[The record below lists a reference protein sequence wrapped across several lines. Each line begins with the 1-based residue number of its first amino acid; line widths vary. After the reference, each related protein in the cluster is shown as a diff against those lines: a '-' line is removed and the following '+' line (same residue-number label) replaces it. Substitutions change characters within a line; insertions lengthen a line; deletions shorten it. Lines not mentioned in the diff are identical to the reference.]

1 MSTLPMAL
9 YRSTN
14 ISSVISVPYYCF
26 HCNRCTFILGDDG
39 QPVQLS
45 VQYQQ
50 ALRGQVLN
58 LMDSYGLRSIG
69 IAYREFPAGTFY
81 VIAKFV

>member
-1 MSTLPMAL
+1 
-9 YRSTN
+9 
-14 ISSVISVPYYCF
+14 
-26 HCNRCTFILGDDG
+26 LGDDG